1 MTTRKSVCQS
11 MMCFAKCTAVRLLG
25 VGFVM
30 AGIGMSLTMW
40 LLPIGLPLALLGMGL
55 VRPGEACS

>member
-1 MTTRKSVCQS
+1 MTTGKGVCQS
-11 MMCFAKCTAVRLLG
+11 MMCSAKCYAVRLLG

-30 AGIGMSLTMW
+30 AGIGMSLTLW

-55 VRPGEACS
+55 VQPGEACS